1 MASKTELANVYRL
14 RVFMEVVEHLSFSRA
29 AQALFITQPAV
40 SNHIKQLERIVGN
53 PLFTQRTRGLQVTE
67 AGQAV
72 YQYAQRL
79 VALAEEMESVV
90 VGIKG
95 GLGGHVL
102 IEADGLWEQ
111 FLPDLLAEFQLA
123 HPKVNLMVRFATS
136 RAVTDAVLE
145 NRAGL
150 GFVYQRPRN
159 AALEEVQVGVY
170 RSPMVVITHPGHP
183 LAHQATVA
191 VAELERHP
199 FVYYPPQQ
207 PGNVIG
213 HFERLGVR
221 PRYVMEIASLEG
233 IKRAVARGLGIS
245 VLVKGA
251 LRHEARIER
260 LAQIPLEA
268 PPIEWGMLA
277 IRKKSRQLSSAERAV
292 LEFVTAGFG
301 AAISAE

>member
-1 MASKTELANVYRL
+1 
-14 RVFMEVVEHLSFSRA
+14 MEVAEHLSFSRA

-40 SNHIKQLERIVGN
+40 SNHIKQLERIVGS

-67 AGQAV
+67 AGQTV

-79 VALAEEMESVV
+79 VSLAEEMESVV

-95 GLGGHVL
+95 GVGGHVSV
-102 IEADGLWEQ
+102 EADGLWEQ
-111 FLPDLLAEFQLA
+111 FLPDLLADFQLA
-123 HPKVNLMVRFATS
+123 HPKVNLTVRFAVS

-150 GFVYQRPRN
+150 GFVTQRPRN
-159 AALEEVQVGVY
+159 AALEEAQVGVY
-170 RSPMVVITHPGHP
+170 RSPMVVITHPLHP
-183 LAHQATVA
+183 LAQQATVA
-191 VAELERHP
+191 IAELERHP

-207 PGNVIG
+207 PGNVFG
-213 HFERLGVR
+213 HFDRLGVR

-233 IKRAVARGLGIS
+233 VKRAVARGLGIS

-260 LAQIPLEA
+260 LVQIPLEA
-268 PPIEWGMLA
+268 PPIEWSMLA